1 MREKTWHKQKV
12 AAFTL
17 NEMLVV
23 LAIIGAIMLIAYPNL
38 MPLITKAKSQ
48 EAKLNLKHIAQLQT
62 FYYYSNS
69 QYSLELDQ
77 IDFVHPKTVDQGGTA
92 LYRYEVLSADASGFM
107 VQAEAVQDFDG
118 DGILNVW
125 QIDQEGRPTEI
136 VKD

>member
-1 MREKTWHKQKV
+1 MGKIRLKSQKIP
-12 AAFTL
+12 AFTL

-69 QYSLELDQ
+69 QYSMDLES
-77 IDFVHPKTVDQGGTA
+77 IDFVHPKTVADGGTA
-92 LYRYEVLSADASGFM
+92 LYRYEILAADGATFK

-118 DGILNVW
+118 DGIMNLW
-125 QIDQEGRPTEI
+125 EIDHQGRPTEV

>member
-1 MREKTWHKQKV
+1 MRYSNYKTHKIP
-12 AAFTL
+12 AFTL

-69 QYSLELDQ
+69 QYSMDLES
-77 IDFVHPKTVDQGGTA
+77 IDFVHPKTIKDGGTA
-92 LYRYEVLSADASGFM
+92 LYQYEILSADGSSFK
-107 VQAEAVQDFDG
+107 VKAEAVQDFDG
-118 DGILNVW
+118 DGILNLW
-125 QIDQEGRPTEI
+125 EIDQEGRPNEV